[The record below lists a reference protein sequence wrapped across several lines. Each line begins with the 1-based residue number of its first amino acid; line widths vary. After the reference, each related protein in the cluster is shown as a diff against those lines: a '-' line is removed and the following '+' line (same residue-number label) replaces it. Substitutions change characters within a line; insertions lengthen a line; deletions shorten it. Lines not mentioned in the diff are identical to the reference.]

1 MNAAAA
7 VTDFYYFLLSV
18 AFISLSG
25 VMMPG
30 PVFAMAVAKGY
41 KDRRAGILIALG
53 HAAVEFPLMFLIFF
67 GFTWFFSS
75 ITVQKVVGLDGA
87 LIMIYTGLSLFK
99 TQEKENEEQADS
111 KRGSFVVGVL
121 TTVAN
126 PYFFLWWITIGAALI
141 LNASAFGFTAFLA
154 FTLVHWSCDL
164 FWDAFVSASVY
175 GTRRFWTAKAYKLVF
190 AFCFI
195 VLVAFGVWFIVSA
208 LLL

>member
-1 MNAAAA
+1 MNAAATM
-7 VTDFYYFLLSV
+7 TDFYYFLLSV

-41 KDRRAGILIALG
+41 KDRKAGILIALG
-53 HAAVEFPLMFLIFF
+53 HAAVEFPLMFLIYF

-75 ITVQKVVGLDGA
+75 ITVQKVISFVGG
-87 LIMIYTGLSLFK
+87 LILIYTGLHLFK
-99 TQEKENEEQADS
+99 TQKKKNEELAGS

-141 LNASAFGFTAFLA
+141 LNASTFGFTAFLV
-154 FTLVHWSCDL
+154 FTVVHWSCDL
-164 FWDAFVSASVY
+164 LWDAFVSATVY
-175 GTRRFWTAKAYKLVF
+175 GTRRFWTDKAYKIVF
-190 AFCFI
+190 AFCFVI
-195 VLVAFGVWFIVSA
+195 LVGFGVWFIVSA
-208 LLL
+208 LR